1 MGLCEVSQK
10 RVALALYSRASA
22 LNHSCAPTAAFR
34 HSVNMARLFSVTGHD
49 VYGIEALYR
58 SCRVEV
64 VATASVPAGE
74 EVCVSYGPTAAQGVL
89 SRRQLLQKAYGFT
102 CTCRLCS
109 LQLLDSSD
117 TDTDHGSGSG
127 GSGGNEIVGN
137 DDRKDDDVT
146 VINDGDGL
154 LTSIDE
160 ELRRLASRL
169 QTSLIRESSGA
180 SPGVKIKELSDIHSR
195 LQAVGN
201 TLQTCRQ
208 SSEMKVTKFHAAI
221 GRVSELQ
228 SDWAQ
233 TMCFV
238 LDQLGEKA
246 ARGGNH
252 RQAISYVEQAIALMT
267 NNQANPLAVSDDD
280 VTVARE
286 RVKVVELL
294 SACGDMRAVY
304 DMAVKVR
311 EDLRPYVDVYRD
323 PDFLEMVE
331 LIHYVEVKDK
341 KQQPKNDCA

>member
-1 MGLCEVSQK
+1 
-10 RVALALYSRASA
+10 
-22 LNHSCAPTAAFR
+22 
-34 HSVNMARLFSVTGHD
+34 
-49 VYGIEALYR
+49 
-58 SCRVEV
+58 
-64 VATASVPAGE
+64 
-74 EVCVSYGPTAAQGVL
+74 
-89 SRRQLLQKAYGFT
+89 
-102 CTCRLCS
+102 
-109 LQLLDSSD
+109 
-117 TDTDHGSGSG
+117 
-127 GSGGNEIVGN
+127 
-137 DDRKDDDVT
+137 
-146 VINDGDGL
+146 
-154 LTSIDE
+154 
-160 ELRRLASRL
+160 
-169 QTSLIRESSGA
+169 
-180 SPGVKIKELSDIHSR
+180 
-195 LQAVGN
+195 
-201 TLQTCRQ
+201 
-208 SSEMKVTKFHAAI
+208 
-221 GRVSELQ
+221 VSELQ

-267 NNQANPLAVSDDD
+267 NKQANPLAVSDDD